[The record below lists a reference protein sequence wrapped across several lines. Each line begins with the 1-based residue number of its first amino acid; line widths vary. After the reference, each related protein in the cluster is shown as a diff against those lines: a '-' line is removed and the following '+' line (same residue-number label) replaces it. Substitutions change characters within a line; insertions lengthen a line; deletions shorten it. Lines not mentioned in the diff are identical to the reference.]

1 MRSTFL
7 VATLCVALI
16 MAFGGSAQAVGLYV
30 VGKEDCN
37 CSPLTPNGIVP
48 DTLNKMYLALLIPEI
63 SGVLD
68 KVAIELKGMFDQI
81 GKPPSAEAAVIGETP
96 ESKSSVTSEKSKEE
110 KPAIE
115 KKTDTKEKKSQLK
128 TSKSDQKKKKKRVK
142 VPSRVM

>member
-1 MRSTFL
+1 
-7 VATLCVALI
+7 

-37 CSPLTPNGIVP
+37 CSPLTAGGIVP
-48 DTLNKMYLALLIPEI
+48 DTLNKVYLALLIPEI

-81 GKPPSAEAAVIGETP
+81 GKPPSAEAAVISETP
-96 ESKSSVTSEKSKEE
+96 EPKSTVAPEKSKEE

-115 KKTDTKEKKSQLK
+115 KKTDTKEKKSRLQ
-128 TSKSDQKKKKKRVK
+128 SKADQKKKKKRVK

>member
-16 MAFGGSAQAVGLYV
+16 MAFGGSAQAVGLYT

-37 CSPLTPNGIVP
+37 CSPLTANGIVP

-81 GKPPSAEAAVIGETP
+81 GKPPTVEAAVIGETP
-96 ESKSSVTSEKSKEE
+96 ESKSTVTPEKSKEE

-115 KKTDTKEKKSQLK
+115 KKTDTKEKKSRLQ
-128 TSKSDQKKKKKRVK
+128 SKADQKKKKKRVK